1 LRAAAATGFILAL
14 WNFSARRPPFFPRDL
29 FTGLKKEASWWTR
42 FFGLG
47 LRRVY
52 IGLETGHAP
61 LLPLGREDL
70 VYLSPFQET
79 PGTPYAALG
88 LEPLPDVE
96 AELAL
101 WAEAIRKMGLKAAR
115 YDIRE
120 FVY

>member
-1 LRAAAATGFILAL
+1 MHLEPLHLLRLLPG
-14 WNFSARRPPFFPRDL
+14 PPFQ
-29 FTGLKKEASWWTR
+29 EAERGGVFS
-42 FFGLG
+42 
-47 LRRVY
+47 
-52 IGLETGHAP
+52 P
-61 LLPLGREDL
+61 DL
-70 VYLSPFQET
+70 VYPSPFQET

-101 WAEAIRKMGLKAAR
+101 WAEAIRKMGLKATR

>member
-1 LRAAAATGFILAL
+1 
-14 WNFSARRPPFFPRDL
+14 
-29 FTGLKKEASWWTR
+29 
-42 FFGLG
+42 
-47 LRRVY
+47 
-52 IGLETGHAP
+52 
-61 LLPLGREDL
+61 
-70 VYLSPFQET
+70 
-79 PGTPYAALG
+79 LG